1 MSRVL
6 LTTLGVAAAV
16 VIPAGSADATTCVYT
31 PTTGTTA
38 SVCVDS
44 EGVAFVPGPGVTS
57 ASTVWVSVD
66 STTVCLAIARITVSP
81 SGVVRD
87 PRTVYAC

>member
-1 MSRVL
+1 
-6 LTTLGVAAAV
+6 
-16 VIPAGSADATTCVYT
+16 
-31 PTTGTTA
+31 
-38 SVCVDS
+38 
-44 EGVAFVPGPGVTS
+44 
-57 ASTVWVSVD
+57 VSVD